1 MAQAYG
7 ENLGVMIQCRPSSQ
21 IHVWLRGRESGQ
33 RFKAVVIGVE
43 DVKTIYAAALNRAV
57 FLPRFRFLL

>member
-7 ENLGVMIQCRPSSQ
+7 ENLGVMIQRWPSSQ
-21 IHVWLRGRESGQ
+21 IHVWLRVFRTSQ

-43 DVKTIYAAALNRAV
+43 DVKTVYGAALKRAI
-57 FLPRFRFLL
+57 F